1 MRGRKRCRVETKQ
14 KKWDDENLFVCWEGV
29 SVKTQVNGAINQKV
43 NLKVFLDGKI

>member
-1 MRGRKRCRVETKQ
+1 MNEGEKKVSSRDQRK

-43 NLKVFLDGKI
+43 NWKVFS